1 MKSGMYLRGEVYLA
15 DLGQGIGSE
24 QGGIR
29 PVVILQNDLGNRYSP
44 TVIVAA
50 ITSRKKERSPIHC
63 PLNREAGLKYPS
75 TILLEQLRTIDKQ
88 RLEGYIGKLGQ
99 QHMRAVNRAISYS
112 LGLDET
118 YEGKPGDVSDHLR

>member
-1 MKSGMYLRGEVYLA
+1 MNGSYLRGELYYA
-15 DLGQGIGSE
+15 NLGCGVGSE
-24 QGGIR
+24 QEGYR
-29 PVVILQNDLGNRYSP
+29 PVIILQNDLQNQHSP

-99 QHMRAVNRAISYS
+99 QHMRAVNCAISYS

-118 YEGKPGDVSDHLR
+118 HGGKTDDASDDLQ